1 MVISNNR
8 SLLSPKNRSL
18 GIFLKR
24 ARRKTSSLDDDSRE
38 KESGRASKTTEP
50 GRLRGG
56 NDETRSRVDGQLR
69 GGGMPAS
76 TLLRHF
82 VALRISIPFIVCS
95 TFFFLNEW
103 R

>member
-56 NDETRSRVDGQLR
+56 NEIAGGWTITRRRNARFNFVTTLCCAPHFHLFHRLFQL
-69 GGGMPAS
+69 
-76 TLLRHF
+76 
-82 VALRISIPFIVCS
+82 
-95 TFFFLNEW
+95 FLP
-103 R
+103 